1 MSQAHILA
9 IDDEPEL
16 LQSMRKILSRVGHRV
31 STASSA
37 EEGLLRLQRSDDVD
51 LILTDLMM
59 PGIGGMELLKSV
71 RRKQLDIPVILITA
85 YATVET
91 AVQAIK
97 EGAFDYVSKPFS
109 ADELQVVVTRAL
121 DMRRLTT
128 ENRRLRAQLG
138 AQEESRDHGIIG
150 ESSPIRRIRE
160 LLQRVGPTPLGVLIT
175 GESGTGKE
183 VIAQALHRLSAR
195 ADKAFVP
202 VDCAAI
208 PANLMESEL
217 FGHEKGAFTG
227 AATLRKGL
235 VEAADS
241 GTFFLDEIGEL
252 DPPVQVKLLRLLQ
265 EGEFRR
271 VGGSRMLKADLRVV
285 AATNRDLE
293 QAVKEGR
300 FREDLFH
307 RLNVVHIRLPALRE
321 RGEDVS
327 LLLQHFL
334 ERESTISGRTELR
347 YGPDVLEAMSRYKW
361 PGNVRELVNCV
372 RYLVGLSIGPVIGI
386 SDLPPRIRDAIGR
399 SAPTAA
405 PAAAAGS
412 PGATGAGGL
421 PVGIHYE
428 LPYKKAKR
436 LWLEVFEYA
445 YITAL
450 LKEHDGNISHAAR
463 AAGIDR
469 KSIQRLMK
477 RNQMSNPMDD
487 EDDEE
492 DED

>member
-1 MSQAHILA
+1 LSQAHILA

-16 LQSMRKILSRVGHRV
+16 LESIRKILSRAGHRV
-31 STASSA
+31 TTAASA
-37 EEGLLRLQRSDDVD
+37 EEGLLHLQRSDEPD

-71 RRKQLDIPVILITA
+71 RKKQLDVPVVLMTA

-97 EGAFDYVSKPFS
+97 EGAFDYVSKPFT
-109 ADELQVVVTRAL
+109 ADQLQVVTRRAL
-121 DMRRLTT
+121 DMRRLTN

-138 AQEESRDHGIIG
+138 AQVESKDHGIVG
-150 ESSPIRRIRE
+150 ESGSIRRIRE
-160 LLQRVGPTPLGVLIT
+160 LLRRVGPTPLGVLIT

-195 ADKAFVP
+195 ADKPFIP

-227 AATLRKGL
+227 AANLRKGL
-235 VEAADS
+235 VEAAEG

-271 VGGSRMLKADLRVV
+271 VGGTKMMHSDLRVV

-293 QAVKEGR
+293 KAVKDGR

-307 RLNVVHIRLPALRE
+307 RLNVVHIVLPPLRE
-321 RGEDVS
+321 RGEDVA
-327 LLLQHFL
+327 LLIKFFM
-334 ERESTISGRTELR
+334 ERECTVSGRSDLR
-347 YGPDVLEAMSRYKW
+347 ISPDVLESLGRYRW

-372 RYLVGLSIGPVIGI
+372 RYMVGLSAGPVIHMA
-386 SDLPPRIRDAIGR
+386 DLPPRIRDAIVR
-399 SAPTAA
+399 ASPSIAAPQTAA
-405 PAAAAGS
+405 APVG
-412 PGATGAGGL
+412 GGL
-421 PVGIHYE
+421 PIGIHYE

-436 LWLEVFEYA
+436 LWLEVFEFA
-445 YITAL
+445 YISAL
-450 LKEHDGNISHAAR
+450 LKKHNGNISHAAR

-477 RNQMSNPMDD
+477 RNEMSTSELDLDADSDD
-487 EDDEE
+487 
-492 DED
+492 